1 MKRREG
7 APERSFHASILALAL
22 LTAPIVSAVPIVDMT
37 VTPLGGSFRYE
48 ISVNNT
54 SAEDVILVTITD
66 APIGDALIT
75 ATLTAPTGFLASY
88 DSGLGF
94 VDLIEFTALFAAGT
108 TVSGFSF
115 ESLSSPASHFSAFQG
130 FEADLDF
137 FSGNINRT
145 IVSSPP
151 ESRAAQWR
159 PGQRRDPGDGKP
171 GLFYGGGGAL
181 PSRSPASAVNLRLNF
196 GHDDHA
202 TNDVL
207 YQSACFRGDNGGLA
221 VVRRAS
227 GADGQSQ

>member
-7 APERSFHASILALAL
+7 APERSFHGSILALAL

-115 ESLSSPASHFSAFQG
+115 ESLSSPASHFSAFEG

-151 ESRAAQWR
+151 S
-159 PGQRRDPGDGKP
+159 PGQPNGVPDS
-171 GLFYGGGGAL
+171 GGTLAM
-181 PSRSPASAVNLRLNF
+181 ASLAFLTVAAARCRAVHLLRL
-196 GHDDHA
+196 
-202 TNDVL
+202 
-207 YQSACFRGDNGGLA
+207 
-221 VVRRAS
+221 
-227 GADGQSQ
+227 